1 MLRISSVQSNFFSQ
15 CLRLSVFTLMFL
27 PLVAMSQSKIKE
39 TEVPKSVFLA
49 LEKTY
54 DSYKVKTWYQAP
66 GQYIADFVTD
76 GQNGRCYFTA
86 NGDWQY
92 SSFPVALEECPTMMN
107 TYFVNNYPGYRIR
120 STEYVEEMSG
130 DNYYRMVIVKKGLG
144 SADCEMIFDTRGKLQ
159 RSTAPDPDV
168 VKKDYYTHSNPED
181 VTQDE
186 ETSKTKKSNKKRP
199 KPVED
204 VPEVEAF
211 APSDAIA
218 ANFSKRYPAT
228 RLSAGPDWFERA
240 GDECVA
246 YYANNQK
253 NKFEAV
259 YSMSEEKLIKTGKV
273 LPKERYTSAIMKYLN
288 EKFKGEKF
296 KVEKMVVYEFDAK
309 YRGADGKKPK
319 PYTYVVVSQ
328 KASGHTLKYT
338 RMEFDNT
345 GKFIGLL
352 AQPLDPRDVQ

>member
-1 MLRISSVQSNFFSQ
+1 MKRFLLIA
-15 CLRLSVFTLMFL
+15 LMCL
-27 PLVAMSQSKIKE
+27 PLLAMAQTKVKE
-39 TEVPKSVFLA
+39 TDVPKSVLLS

-54 DSYKVKTWYQAP
+54 ESYKVKTWYQAP

-107 TYFVNNYPGYRIR
+107 TYFVNNYPGYRIK

-144 SADCEMIFDTRGKLQ
+144 STDCEMIFDTRGKLQ

-181 VTQDE
+181 VSNDE
-186 ETSKTKKSNKKRP
+186 ETSKTKKSNKKRS

-204 VPEVEAF
+204 VPEIEAF
-211 APSDAIA
+211 EPSQAIA
-218 ANFSKRYPAT
+218 ANFAKRYPAT
-228 RLSAGPDWFERA
+228 RLSAGPDWYERS

-259 YSMSEEKLIKTGKV
+259 YSMSDEKLIKTGKV
-273 LPKERYTSAIMKYLN
+273 LAKERYTSAILKYLN
-288 EKFKGEKF
+288 EKFKGEKYR
-296 KVEKMVVYEFDAK
+296 VEKMVVYEFDAK

-328 KASGHTLKYT
+328 KGSGHTLKYT

-345 GKFIGLL
+345 GKFTGLL

>member
-144 SADCEMIFDTRGKLQ
+144 SANCEMIFDTRGKLQ

-211 APSDAIA
+211 APSDAIT

>member
-1 MLRISSVQSNFFSQ
+1 MKRFLLVA
-15 CLRLSVFTLMFL
+15 LMTL
-27 PLVAMSQSKIKE
+27 PLLVSAQTKVKE
-39 TEVPKSVFLA
+39 TDVPKSVLLA

-54 DSYKVKTWYQAP
+54 ESYKVKTWYQAP
-66 GQYIADFVTD
+66 GQYIAEFVTD
-76 GQNGRCYFTA
+76 GQHGRCYFTA

-92 SSFPVALEECPTMMN
+92 SSFPVDLSECPTMMN

-130 DNYYRMVIVKKGLG
+130 DNYYRMIIVKKGIG

-168 VKKDYYTHSNPED
+168 VKKDYYAHNNPED
-181 VTQDE
+181 VSTDE
-186 ETSKTKKSNKKRP
+186 ETSKTKKSNKKRS

-204 VPEVEAF
+204 VPEIEAF
-211 APSDAIA
+211 EPSEAIA
-218 ANFSKRYPAT
+218 ANFAKRYPAT
-228 RLSAGPDWFERA
+228 RLSAGPDWYERDN
-240 GDECVA
+240 GECVA

-253 NKFEAV
+253 NQFEAV
-259 YSMSEEKLIKTGKV
+259 YNMQDGRMIKTGKV
-273 LPKERYTSAIMKYLN
+273 LDKDRYKSAILKYLK
-288 EKFKGEKF
+288 EKFNGEKY
-296 KVEKMVVYEFDAK
+296 KVEKMVVYEYDSK

-352 AQPLDPRDVQ
+352 AQPLDARDVQ

>member
-1 MLRISSVQSNFFSQ
+1 MKKFF
-15 CLRLSVFTLMFL
+15 LVALMCL
-27 PLVAMSQSKIKE
+27 PLVSMAQTKVKE
-39 TEVPKSVFLA
+39 TDVPKSVFLT

-54 DSYKVKTWYQAP
+54 EAYKVKTWYKAP

-76 GQNGRCYFTA
+76 GQNGRCYFTE

-144 SADCEMIFDTRGKLQ
+144 STDCEMIFDTRGKLQ

-181 VTQDE
+181 VVSDE
-186 ETSKTKKSNKKRP
+186 ETSKTKKSHKKRS

-211 APSDAIA
+211 TPSDAIV
-218 ANFSKRYPAT
+218 ANFTKLYPAN
-228 RLSAGPDWFERA
+228 RLSSGPDWYERT

-246 YYANNQK
+246 YFTNNQK
-253 NKFEAV
+253 SKFEAV
-259 YSMSEEKLIKTGKV
+259 YSMSEEKLIKKGKV
-273 LPKERYTSAIMKYLN
+273 LAKERYTSAILKYLN
-288 EKFKGEKF
+288 EKYKGEKYR
-296 KVEKMVVYEFDAK
+296 VEKMVVYEFDSK

-328 KASGHTLKYT
+328 KGSGNSLRYT

-345 GKFIGLL
+345 GRFTGLL
-352 AQPLDPRDVQ
+352 AQPLDARDIQ

>member
-1 MLRISSVQSNFFSQ
+1 MNKTTFSKTII
-15 CLRLSVFTLMFL
+15 CLIVMCL
-27 PLVAMSQSKIKE
+27 PLFAAAQNKIKE
-39 TEVPKSVFLA
+39 TDVPKSVLLS

-54 DSYKVKTWYQAP
+54 ESYKVKTWYQAP
-66 GQYIADFVTD
+66 GQYIAEFVTD

-86 NGDWQY
+86 GGDWQY
-92 SSFPVALEECPTMMN
+92 SSFPVSLEECPTMMN

-120 STEYVEEMSG
+120 STEYIEEMSG

-181 VTQDE
+181 VTSDE

-204 VPEVEAF
+204 LPEVEVF
-211 APSDAIA
+211 TPSDAIV
-218 ANFSKRYPAT
+218 ANFTKRYPAT
-228 RLSAGPDWFERA
+228 RLSAGPDWYERA

-259 YSMSEEKLIKTGKV
+259 YSISEEKLIKTGKV
-273 LPKERYTSAIMKYLN
+273 LAKDRYTSAIIKYLN
-288 EKFKGEKF
+288 EKYKGEKYR
-296 KVEKMVVYEFDAK
+296 VEKMVVYEYDAK

-328 KASGHTLKYT
+328 KAAGHTLKYT

-345 GKFIGLL
+345 GKFTGLL
-352 AQPLDPRDVQ
+352 AQPLDQRDIQ

>member
-1 MLRISSVQSNFFSQ
+1 M
-15 CLRLSVFTLMFL
+15 TL
-27 PLVAMSQSKIKE
+27 PLLVSAQTKVKE
-39 TEVPKSVFLA
+39 TDVPKSVLLA

-54 DSYKVKTWYQAP
+54 ESYKVKTWYQAP
-66 GQYIADFVTD
+66 GQYIAEFVTD
-76 GQNGRCYFTA
+76 GQHGRCYFTA

-92 SSFPVALEECPTMMN
+92 SSFPVDLSECPTMMN

-130 DNYYRMVIVKKGLG
+130 DNYYRMIIVKKGIG

-168 VKKDYYTHSNPED
+168 VKKDYYAHNNPED
-181 VTQDE
+181 VSTDE
-186 ETSKTKKSNKKRP
+186 ETSKTKKSNKKRS

-204 VPEVEAF
+204 VPEIEAF
-211 APSDAIA
+211 EPSEAIA
-218 ANFSKRYPAT
+218 ANFAKRYPAT
-228 RLSAGPDWFERA
+228 RLSAGPDWYERDN
-240 GDECVA
+240 GECVA

-253 NKFEAV
+253 NQFEAV
-259 YSMSEEKLIKTGKV
+259 YNMQDGRMIKTGKV
-273 LPKERYTSAIMKYLN
+273 LDKDRYKSAILKYLK
-288 EKFKGEKF
+288 EKFNGEKY
-296 KVEKMVVYEFDAK
+296 KVEKMVVYEYDSK

-352 AQPLDPRDVQ
+352 AQPLDARDVQ

>member
-1 MLRISSVQSNFFSQ
+1 MKKIFLAAYIA
-15 CLRLSVFTLMFL
+15 LALM
-27 PLVAMSQSKIKE
+27 ASAQNKIKE
-39 TEVPKSVFLA
+39 TDVPKSVMLT

-54 DSYKVKTWYQAP
+54 ESYKVKTWYQAP

-92 SSFPVALEECPTMMN
+92 SSFPVLLEECPTMMN
-107 TYFVNNYPGYRIR
+107 TYFVNNYPGYRIK
-120 STEYVEEMSG
+120 STDYVEEMSG
-130 DNYYRMVIVKKGLG
+130 DNYYRMVIVKKGIG
-144 SADCEMIFDTRGKLQ
+144 NADCEMIFDTRGKLQ

-168 VKKDYYTHSNPED
+168 VKKDYYTHSNPDD
-181 VTQDE
+181 VKSDE

-211 APSDAIA
+211 APSEAIA
-218 ANFSKRYPAT
+218 ANFTKRYPAT
-228 RLSAGPDWFERA
+228 RLSAGPDWYERDN
-240 GDECVA
+240 GECVA

-259 YSMSEEKLIKTGKV
+259 YSISEEKLIKTGKV
-273 LPKERYTSAIMKYLN
+273 LAKDRYTSAIKKYLD
-288 EKFKGEKF
+288 EKFRGEKYRI
-296 KVEKMVVYEFDAK
+296 EKMVVYEYDAK
-309 YRGADGKKPK
+309 YRGDDGKKPK

-345 GKFIGLL
+345 GKFTGLL
-352 AQPLDPRDVQ
+352 AQPLDERDVQ

>member
-1 MLRISSVQSNFFSQ
+1 MMKRFFLVALL
-15 CLRLSVFTLMFL
+15 CL
-27 PLVAMSQSKIKE
+27 PLLTMAQTKIRE
-39 TEVPKSVFLA
+39 TDVPKSVLVA

-54 DSYKVKTWYQAP
+54 ESYKVKTWYQAP
-66 GQYIADFVTD
+66 GQYIAEFVTD
-76 GQNGRCYFTA
+76 GQHGRCYFTA

-92 SSFPVALEECPTMMN
+92 SSFPVDLSECPTLMN
-107 TYFVNNYPGYRIR
+107 TYFINNYPGYRIR
-120 STEYVEEMSG
+120 TTEYVEEMSG
-130 DNYYRMVIVKKGLG
+130 DNYYRMVIVKKGVG

-168 VKKDYYTHSNPED
+168 VKKDYYTHNNP
-181 VTQDE
+181 DE
-186 ETSKTKKSNKKRP
+186 VKTGDAEQETSKTKKSHKKRQ

-204 VPEVEAF
+204 APEVESF
-211 APSDAIA
+211 MPSDAIA
-218 ANFSKRYPAT
+218 ANFTKRYPAT
-228 RLSAGPDWFERA
+228 RLSAGPDWYER
-240 GDECVA
+240 DNDLCVA

-259 YSMSEEKLIKTGKV
+259 YSMTTETLVRTGKV
-273 LPKERYTSAIMKYLN
+273 LAKERYTSAILKYLN

-296 KVEKMVVYEFDAK
+296 KVEKMVVYEYDAK
-309 YRGADGKKPK
+309 YRGPDGKKPK

-328 KASGHTLKYT
+328 KEKGGKLKYT

-345 GKFIGLL
+345 GKFTGLL

>member
-1 MLRISSVQSNFFSQ
+1 MKKCILMALV
-15 CLRLSVFTLMFL
+15 CL
-27 PLVAMSQSKIKE
+27 PALVMAQTKIKE
-39 TEVPKSVFLA
+39 TDVPKSVILS

-66 GQYIADFVTD
+66 GQYIAEFVTD

-92 SSFPVALEECPTMMN
+92 SAFPVDLDECPTLMN
-107 TYFVNNYPGYRIR
+107 TYFVNNYPGYRIK
-120 STEYVEEMSG
+120 STDYVEEMSG
-130 DNYYRMVIVKKGLG
+130 DNYYRMIIIKKGLG
-144 SADCEMIFDTRGKLQ
+144 ASDCEMIFDTRGKLQ

-168 VKKDYYTHSNPED
+168 VKKDYYTHNNPDEIKTGADD
-181 VTQDE
+181 V
-186 ETSKTKKSNKKRP
+186 ETSKTKKSNKKRA

-204 VPEVEAF
+204 KPEIEAF

-218 ANFSKRYPAT
+218 ANFAKRYPAT
-228 RLSAGPDWFERA
+228 RLSAGPDWYERA
-240 GDECVA
+240 NGECVA

-259 YSMSEEKLIKTGKV
+259 YSMESETLVKTGKV
-273 LPKERYTSAIMKYLN
+273 LAKERYTSAILKYLK
-288 EKFKGEKF
+288 EKFKEERY
-296 KVEKMVVYEFDAK
+296 KVEKMVVYEYDAK
-309 YRGADGKKPK
+309 YRGADGRKPK

-328 KASGHTLKYT
+328 KEKGGKLRFT

-345 GKFIGLL
+345 GKFTGLL
-352 AQPLDPRDVQ
+352 AQPLDQRDIQ

>member
-1 MLRISSVQSNFFSQ
+1 M
-15 CLRLSVFTLMFL
+15 
-27 PLVAMSQSKIKE
+27 
-39 TEVPKSVFLA
+39 
-49 LEKTY
+49 EKTY

-159 RSTAPDPDV
+159 RSTAPDPEV

-319 PYTYVVVSQ
+319 PDTYVVVSQ

>member
-1 MLRISSVQSNFFSQ
+1 MLRINSVQSKFFSQ
-15 CLRLSVFTLMFL
+15 CFRLSVFALMFL
-27 PLVAMSQSKIKE
+27 PLFAMSQSKIKE